1 MKNIVPNKASKNK
14 NPSKYD
20 AVFKVDATFEEVMQT
35 ALHTNKRE
43 LKSYK
48 EIQKLKKADS

>member
-1 MKNIVPNKASKNK
+1 MKNTVPNKASKNK
-14 NPSKYD
+14 KTSKYD

-48 EIQKLKKADS
+48 EIQKLKKAD